1 MDTAIHHK
9 WKLCSQV
16 GLYLGCSSQ
25 HARDVSLV
33 LHLDMGLVS
42 PQFHIKLDSNF
53 QTLREP
59 GAWMS
64 PSTWQIKC
72 SFVQQPT
79 KTSQCNLVPNTGR
92 TTRALPMWQPE
103 GAQPTDND
111 NPQPAPAPEPNQ
123 DSEPEPQE
131 LPPLQRSSCL
141 CQSVDQLTYAMT
153 AELNHS
159 SPDCKGEL
167 FCIKVLFLDAII
179 FAT

>member
-1 MDTAIHHK
+1 
-9 WKLCSQV
+9 
-16 GLYLGCSSQ
+16 
-25 HARDVSLV
+25 
-33 LHLDMGLVS
+33 
-42 PQFHIKLDSNF
+42 
-53 QTLREP
+53 
-59 GAWMS
+59 
-64 PSTWQIKC
+64 
-72 SFVQQPT
+72 
-79 KTSQCNLVPNTGR
+79 
-92 TTRALPMWQPE
+92 MWQPE